1 MFDKIKSINFE
12 NLKSL
17 DFAFSKRKK
26 EFEEYFILMEKIYN
40 YYLEF
45 EKYIDILNDNDKNI
59 LKKDIQDFSNILLN
73 IQNKIWEKPDNRLK
87 KDKFSNNYINW
98 LKQTTSRYQH
108 FYSILNWIKIDNEK
122 NIEEIKNQNDIFIKE
137 CNKEKDEL
145 DEKYKTQ
152 IESKEVEI
160 NTIVSEKWFL
170 ETEVNNKNTEI
181 ENLKLEIQ
189 KKELNKLAEAFDK
202 EEIKYT
208 EWSKKW
214 IIFWFF
220 LLSIPALF
228 SIYIVL
234 SEFIDNQYFNYLTIS
249 SFKYEIIPFIIL
261 TLILWYFQYFQ
272 LKNYYINRDLATNF
286 SNRKAIANS
295 FKWLLELVNEE
306 WNSLGDN
313 KTELI
318 TKFIDK
324 VWDVLYSNIDT
335 SYMKKHNE
343 DVPVS
348 KLLDTVNELIKK
360 IK

>member
-1 MFDKIKSINFE
+1 MFKELFTINFQIIESLEFKKKWVTETNLKEYIKNSKEIIGLFNNFDDYLNIIPEYDKKILLQDWNEFNTILNQLEAWKIK
-12 NLKSL
+12 
-17 DFAFSKRKK
+17 D
-26 EFEEYFILMEKIYN
+26 Y
-40 YYLEF
+40 
-45 EKYIDILNDNDKNI
+45 
-59 LKKDIQDFSNILLN
+59 
-73 IQNKIWEKPDNRLK
+73 DNRLNYEKYSK
-87 KDKFSNNYINW
+87 KYILF
-98 LKQTTSRYQH
+98 LKWNLER
-108 FYSILNWIKIDNEK
+108 FK
-122 NIEEIKNQNDIFIKE
+122 NIKDLIISIE
-137 CNKEKDEL
+137 NK
-145 DEKYKTQ
+145 
-152 IESKEVEI
+152 SEVEYNKI
-160 NTIVSEKWFL
+160 QKKLNKLLENIEKLNISKNEISSEKLHL
-170 ETEVNNKNTEI
+170 ENEVNNKNTEI

-202 EEIKYT
+202 EETKYT
-208 EWSKKW
+208 EWNKKW

-220 LLSIPALF
+220 LLSIPSLF
-228 SIYIVL
+228 SIYLVL
-234 SEFIDNQYFNYLTIS
+234 SEFIDNQYFNIFKITDFTI
-249 SFKYEIIPFIIL
+249 YQIIPFIIL

-306 WNSLGDN
+306 WNSLWNN

-360 IK
+360 LK